1 MNCDHLFVISLF
13 PQIAE
18 PVRFVVETKVRI
30 FPATERF
37 WYYTKRT
44 VTRRY
49 RLVVRRMEDGGD
61 GLQLVE
67 VVAGEEVAQPQ
78 QVIKPVFCKVHITVH
93 LYSAGK
99 NVCSDLAIG
108 HPDLQLARLGIC

>member
-1 MNCDHLFVISLF
+1 M
-13 PQIAE
+13 
-18 PVRFVVETKVRI
+18 RI

-78 QVIKPVFCKVHITVH
+78 QGRM
-93 LYSAGK
+93 SALT
-99 NVCSDLAIG
+99 S
-108 HPDLQLARLGIC
+108 QLATLTSSWRGSDGGQEVEALSAQDEADEDSGDEPVLSGTVVTNLNS

>member
-1 MNCDHLFVISLF
+1 MFFLNSDHLFVISSL

-78 QVIKPVFCKVHITVH
+78 QVRTGFEYSCTVTGFV
-93 LYSAGK
+93 YRGG
-99 NVCSDLAIG
+99 C
-108 HPDLQLARLGIC
+108 PP

>member
-1 MNCDHLFVISLF
+1 M
-13 PQIAE
+13 
-18 PVRFVVETKVRI
+18 RFVVETKVRI
-30 FPATERF
+30 YPAAERF

-44 VTRRY
+44 VVRRY

-78 QVIKPVFCKVHITVH
+78 QVYCDNSIVSEHNIVKDPWSHHRI
-93 LYSAGK
+93 
-99 NVCSDLAIG
+99 CSLWKSVPIF
-108 HPDLQLARLGIC
+108 RLLTRWRFQ

>member
-1 MNCDHLFVISLF
+1 MFFS
-13 PQIAE
+13 QIAE

-30 FPATERF
+30 YPATERF

-44 VTRRY
+44 VVRRY

-78 QVIKPVFCKVHITVH
+78 QVMVSVCNCNRQATVKLREGSSTALITIST
-93 LYSAGK
+93 LRAAS
-99 NVCSDLAIG
+99 
-108 HPDLQLARLGIC
+108 PR

>member
-1 MNCDHLFVISLF
+1 MFFLNCDHLVLISSF

-30 FPATERF
+30 FPSTERF

-49 RLVVRRMEDGGD
+49 RLVVRRIEDGGD
-61 GLQLVE
+61 GLQLV
-67 VVAGEEVAQPQ
+67 VVVGPVPDDRAVAQATSAAVAGGRAVP
-78 QVIKPVFCKVHITVH
+78 
-93 LYSAGK
+93 G
-99 NVCSDLAIG
+99 G
-108 HPDLQLARLGIC
+108 R

>member
-1 MNCDHLFVISLF
+1 MDTHSQYRYQKYYLGLLRKNSSILAFIYMLFS
-13 PQIAE
+13 QIAE

-30 FPATERF
+30 YPATERF

-44 VTRRY
+44 VVRRY

-78 QVIKPVFCKVHITVH
+78 QVYCNI
-93 LYSAGK
+93 L
-99 NVCSDLAIG
+99 
-108 HPDLQLARLGIC
+108 

>member
-1 MNCDHLFVISLF
+1 M
-13 PQIAE
+13 
-18 PVRFVVETKVRI
+18 RFVVETKVRI
-30 FPATERF
+30 YPAAERF

-44 VTRRY
+44 VVRRY

-78 QVIKPVFCKVHITVH
+78 QVYCDNSIVSEHNIVKDPWSHHRI
-93 LYSAGK
+93 
-99 NVCSDLAIG
+99 
-108 HPDLQLARLGIC
+108 

>member
-1 MNCDHLFVISLF
+1 MFYLNCDHLFVISLF

-78 QVIKPVFCKVHITVH
+78 QVIKPVFCTLNTVH
-93 LYSAGK
+93 TCVLSRGE
-99 NVCSDLAIG
+99 CL
-108 HPDLQLARLGIC
+108 P